1 MTLDDLKRFLD
12 PIRRRL
18 MLLLGRAVLVAVNN
32 AGTTQR
38 LQVVAL
44 ADEVITDVERFQDYG
59 FEGYPWPDAQAA
71 ILFMNGNRDAGIVVA
86 VHDRRY
92 RPTDLVQGEVA
103 VYTDEDKTT
112 PFRVQLKR
120 GRILYVRAQDFSF
133 YADRAMTL
141 NVGTTLTETVLAKQV
156 NAATSYKVASPVVQ
170 LGNLGAALQQ
180 FVDDRFV
187 ALFNSHIHSGV
198 LAGGANTG
206 APVVAVV
213 AGNCCTS
220 NVKGN

>member
-1 MTLDDLKRFLD
+1 MIMTLDDLKRFLG

-59 FEGYPWPDAQAA
+59 FEGHPWPNAQAA

-92 RPTDLVQGEVA
+92 RPTDLAQGEVCI
-103 VYTDEDKTT
+103 YTDEDKTA
-112 PFRVQLKR
+112 PFRVTLKR
-120 GRILYVRAQDFSF
+120 GRIAEIKCK
-133 YADRAMTL
+133 TL
-141 NVGTTLTETVLAKQV
+141 NIVTEEDVSFTVGGNWEV
-156 NAATSYKVASPVVQ
+156 NATGTHTSRGSRIDH
-170 LGNLGAALQQ
+170 N
-180 FVDDRFV
+180 
-187 ALFNSHIHSGV
+187 
-198 LAGGANTG
+198 
-206 APVVAVV
+206 
-213 AGNCCTS
+213 
-220 NVKGN
+220 